1 MHHDGD
7 GTADQS
13 TVRDGGLG
21 DSADDPPPSCADRT
35 PAGAPVGQSPIEVHP
50 DAGVL
55 AGDAAGVAGRIAT
68 QLQAAADLLGLVV
81 ARLCVRLVD
90 DATMIRLHER
100 HCGLDTTTDVLT
112 FCDGGPDEPVDAD
125 IACCVDEAA
134 RQAAV
139 RDHPVDEELLLYAVH
154 GLLHC
159 IGHDDHDPEAYARM
173 HAEEDRVLAA
183 LGVRARFAAGASSNT
198 AVDVT
203 VAAFPAESPGAD
215 S

>member
-1 MHHDGD
+1 MLHDGE

-13 TVRDGGLG
+13 TGRDDGTG
-21 DSADDPPPSCADRT
+21 DSADDPPSSCAEGVVT
-35 PAGAPVGQSPIEVHP
+35 QGMTIEVRS
-50 DAGVL
+50 DVGVDPGGGSET
-55 AGDAAGVAGRIAT
+55 ADEIAW
-68 QLQAAADLLGLVV
+68 QLQAAAQILGCRV
-81 ARLCVRLVD
+81 ARLSVRLVD
-90 DATMIRLHER
+90 DAAMIALHHR

-112 FCDGGPDEPVDAD
+112 FCESERDEPVDAD

-134 RQAAV
+134 RQAARRGHV
-139 RDHPVDEELLLYAVH
+139 VADELLLYAVH

-159 IGHDDHDPEAYARM
+159 IGHDDHDPEAYALM

-183 LGVRARFAAGASSNT
+183 IGARARFAAGETSDA

-203 VAAFPAESPGAD
+203 ASALPAESPGAD